1 VISLR
6 DEPGL
11 GDPSYRLAG
20 LGSFFAIHTHRVAEV
35 PAGPWRPMLE
45 LVDSPDVM
53 ADRIDRVRTALAV
66 SACRPVDEV
75 ERRVAASIAQMGLV
89 ARVIAPVLASL
100 TTGKSL
106 LDARLSQLWWQ
117 DQLGGP
123 FPLSVAVTSAGA
135 ADVPS
140 RARTRITE
148 ALDDPVERL
157 TAAVLDG
164 AAVSSRVLWGNVAS
178 AINGAAALIGA
189 KEPRLAE
196 RSSAL
201 AAYALTD
208 RRLDAEAGLPG
219 PDFRRS
225 SCCLIYRLASYG
237 AAGVCGDCVL
247 QQMASDKRPPGH
259 R

>member
-1 VISLR
+1 
-6 DEPGL
+6 
-11 GDPSYRLAG
+11 
-20 LGSFFAIHTHRVAEV
+20 
-35 PAGPWRPMLE
+35 MLE
-45 LVDSPDVM
+45 LVDSPDVL
-53 ADRIDRVRTALAV
+53 ADRICRVRTALAV

-75 ERRVAASIAQMGLV
+75 EERVAASIAQMGLV

-100 TTGKSL
+100 TIGNPL
-106 LDARLSQLWWQ
+106 LDPRLSQLWWQ

-123 FPLSVAVTSAGA
+123 FPLSVAVASISAT

-157 TAAVLDG
+157 TSAVVEM

-178 AINGAAALIGA
+178 AINSAAALIGA
-189 KEPRLAE
+189 KDPKLAE
-196 RSSAL
+196 RSSTL

-208 RRLDAEAGLPG
+208 RQFDAESGLPG

-225 SCCLIYRLASYG
+225 SCCLIYRLASDG
-237 AAGVCGDCVL
+237 TAGVCGDCVL
-247 QQMASDKRPPGH
+247 HQLASDERPL
-259 R
+259 RR

>member
-1 VISLR
+1 VISLSE
-6 DEPGL
+6 EPGL
-11 GDPSYRLAG
+11 RDPSNRLAG
-20 LGSFFAIHTHRVAEV
+20 LGPFFAIHTHRVGEM
-35 PAGPWRPMLE
+35 PAGPWRPMLD

-53 ADRIDRVRTALAV
+53 ADRIYRVRNALAV

-75 ERRVAASIAQMGLV
+75 EKRVAASIAQMGLV

-100 TTGKSL
+100 TIGKSL
-106 LDARLSQLWWQ
+106 LDPRLSQLWWQ

-123 FPLSVAVTSAGA
+123 FPLSVAVTSVGA
-135 ADVPS
+135 KADVLS

-157 TAAVLDG
+157 TVAALDG

-178 AINGAAALIGA
+178 AINSAATLIGA
-189 KEPRLAE
+189 TEPRLAE

-225 SCCLIYRLASYG
+225 SCCLIYRLAPYG
-237 AAGVCGDCVL
+237 AAGVCADCVL
-247 QQMASDKRPPGH
+247 QQMASDERPLG